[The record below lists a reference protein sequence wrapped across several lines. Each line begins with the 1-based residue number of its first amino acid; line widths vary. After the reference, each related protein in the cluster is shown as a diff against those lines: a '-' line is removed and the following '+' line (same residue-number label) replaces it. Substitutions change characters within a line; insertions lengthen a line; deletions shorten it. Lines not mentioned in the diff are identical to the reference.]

1 MSATRAPNGGA
12 PGIRHETDG
21 DGRTA
26 AIRPERTA
34 VPVLRPLSG
43 LRGGEGCHRLPVR
56 AQRRQLEYETSTSIA
71 SAALG
76 EQRAAMELREM
87 ASDRQP
93 EPEAT
98 MAAATFALVKQ
109 LEDVR

>member
-43 LRGGEGCHRLPVR
+43 LRELTADHDVVLPQGIQCRVGKIRNPASSHTRLTFPG
-56 AQRRQLEYETSTSIA
+56 I
-71 SAALG
+71 G
-76 EQRAAMELREM
+76 
-87 ASDRQP
+87 SDS
-93 EPEAT
+93 
-98 MAAATFALVKQ
+98 LN
-109 LEDVR
+109 L